1 MHWNRLCR
9 RTARL
14 GSVLVDRVVNILL
27 QDVAPEAIL
36 CVTYT
41 KAAAAEMK
49 ALVATIARHARS
61 RAGADFGVFA
71 QNALGLLDDPEY
83 RALLTGLG
91 KEETYYFPENEPN
104 PRQISLLLI
113 MIVLGLL
120 VVALLFGLFV
130 RAEIGIAVG
139 VLAVLLV
146 VFNPEFWALIL
157 RAKDRVDAGDRP

>member
-1 MHWNRLCR
+1 MERDSEQEAGRAGTAGDGASEGESEASQAPRVIDSNRVR
-9 RTARL
+9 ERPGATPPAERPA
-14 GSVLVDRVVNILL
+14 GPTD
-27 QDVAPEAIL
+27 E
-36 CVTYT
+36 
-41 KAAAAEMK
+41 AAE
-49 ALVATIARHARS
+49 
-61 RAGADFGVFA
+61 
-71 QNALGLLDDPEY
+71 DPPE
-83 RALLTGLG
+83 G
-91 KEETYYFPENEPN
+91 KPAENEPN